1 MEQALYSVP
10 LLRRGDV
17 HPQVADFRRTL
28 MSKYPA
34 ALLNNTTSQTFD
46 AGLEGAVVSYQW
58 EVGVQPSGVVTEATW
73 SKILGVPA
81 DRVVGYELSEGDTQ
95 PPSKDLPPPAK
106 GANPLLWIALA
117 AAAVWAVS

>member
-1 MEQALYSVP
+1 MEDALYSVP

-34 ALLNNTTSQTFD
+34 ARLTDTTSQTFD
-46 AGLEGAVVSYQW
+46 GGLEAAVISYQW
-58 EVGVQPSGVVTEATW
+58 QVGVQPSGVVTEATW

-81 DRVVGYELSEGDTQ
+81 DRVVGYELSEGDAS
-95 PPSKDLPPPAK
+95 PPDKDLPPPAK
-106 GANPLLWIALA
+106 GSSPLLWIALA
-117 AAAVWAVS
+117 AAAVWAIS